1 MRNPEMQTVMGK
13 TCVSENIILFDTFAV
28 FFSDCRRANSIV
40 CSNSM
45 LDGSWK
51 TPAGITET
59 KEIGACEVLR
69 AQELTHTVSPQA
81 GSNIQKRED
90 NREGKKSGMH

>member
-1 MRNPEMQTVMGK
+1 MPSPSSLWIAVVQ
-13 TCVSENIILFDTFAV
+13 ILLSV
-28 FFSDCRRANSIV
+28 
-40 CSNSM
+40 NSM
-45 LDGSWK
+45 LDGCE
-51 TPAGITET
+51 ITET